1 MAKANTAIL
10 KCLNDQGRK
19 LDIPLSALRQFQE
32 FEKTVHASMKAYDHL
47 PPAVAFGMRS
57 FHKIEMEHLVNL
69 AVRYPFL
76 NLHWLL
82 TGKGKMF
89 H

>member
-1 MAKANTAIL
+1 MSVKNRIIQFVENINDDRQQFFSNIFYDADFL
-10 KCLNDQGRK
+10 K
-19 LDIPLSALRQFQE
+19 
-32 FEKTVHASMKAYDHL
+32 
-47 PPAVAFGMRS
+47 S

-82 TGKGKMF
+82 TGKGKMVQNEEQEELQLVADRVR
-89 H
+89 

>member
-1 MAKANTAIL
+1 MSVKNRIIQFVENINDDRQQFFSNIFYDADFL
-10 KCLNDQGRK
+10 K
-19 LDIPLSALRQFQE
+19 
-32 FEKTVHASMKAYDHL
+32 
-47 PPAVAFGMRS
+47 S

-89 H
+89 QNEEQEELQLVADRVR